1 MTGAIYEIVMMTSW
15 LPDLSHGSG
24 PLYVR
29 LAERIEES
37 IADGTLAAGAKLP
50 PQRDLAYDIGVT
62 IGTVGRAYALVRER
76 GLVSG
81 EVGRGTFVLGRG
93 SHHDIAPAHVP
104 ALPIGTRSA
113 GGPGKLRMDS
123 TSAPSVGQNDVIQ
136 RLTNQILRSHPDQVM
151 DYTRAWP
158 ASWQEAGSQ
167 WLTQGNWTPA
177 PETVVSTMGAHA
189 AIMAV
194 IAATT
199 APGDKIAFEELTYS
213 SIARS
218 ANLIGRRSVLIGTD
232 EHGADPDDFDRLCA
246 QQHPKIAFLIP
257 SLHNPTLAIMPLD
270 RRAAIAEIA
279 RRHNVWLIEDAVY
292 GQLLADQPTLLAEL
306 APERVFHVGGLSK
319 SVAAGVRCGWVS
331 CPANFAPRV
340 QTAHKMVTGGIPFL
354 LADLAAEMV
363 LSGEADSI
371 RADVRRENAGRE
383 AIARQSLIGLDFN
396 SHPVAPFL
404 WLKLPEPWLSTT
416 FKNAASAE
424 GVLIDDEDE
433 YKPGRTE
440 RIYHRVRIGF
450 SAPPTRQDVQSGFS
464 TIRRLIDHGNAGY
477 DRYG

>member
-1 MTGAIYEIVMMTSW
+1 MMTSW
-15 LPDLSHGSG
+15 LPDLSRGSG
-24 PLYVR
+24 PLYMR

-37 IADGTLAAGAKLP
+37 IANGTLLAGAKLP

-62 IGTVGRAYALVRER
+62 IGTVGRAYALVRQR

-81 EVGRGTFVLGRG
+81 EVGRGTFVLGRDG
-93 SHHDIAPAHVP
+93 HHDIVPAHVSP
-104 ALPIGTRSA
+104 VETRSPA
-113 GGPGKLRMDS
+113 ERGKLRMDS
-123 TSAPSVGQNDVIQ
+123 TSAPSVGQSEVIE
-136 RLTNQILRSHPDQVM
+136 RLTSQIMRSRPDQVM
-151 DYTRAWP
+151 DYTRVWP
-158 ASWQEAGSQ
+158 VSWQEAGSR
-167 WLTQGNWTPA
+167 WLTQGGWTPA
-177 PETVVSTMGAHA
+177 RETVVSTMGAHA

-218 ANLIGRRSVLIGTD
+218 ANLFGRRSVLVGTD
-232 EHGADPDDFDRLCA
+232 QHGADPEDFDRLCA
-246 QQHPKIAFLIP
+246 QQHPKVAFLIP
-257 SLHNPTLAIMPLD
+257 SLHNPTLAVMPLD
-270 RRAAIAEIA
+270 RRKAIAEIA

-292 GQLLADQPTLLAEL
+292 GELLADQPTLLAEL

-354 LADLAAEMV
+354 LAELAAEMV
-363 LSGEADSI
+363 LSGEADAI
-371 RADVRRENAGRE
+371 RAEVRRENAGRE

-416 FKNAASAE
+416 FKHAASAE

>member
-1 MTGAIYEIVMMTSW
+1 MMTSW
-15 LPDLSHGSG
+15 LPDLSQGSG
-24 PLYVR
+24 PLYMR

-62 IGTVGRAYALVRER
+62 IGTVGRAYALIRER

-81 EVGRGTFVLGRG
+81 EVGRGTFVLGRDG
-93 SHHDIAPAHVP
+93 HQDIVRANVP
-104 ALPIGTRSA
+104 GLPIGTRSPA
-113 GGPGKLRMDS
+113 APGKLRMDS
-123 TSAPSVGQNDVIQ
+123 TSAPAVGQSEVIE
-136 RLTNQILRSHPDQVM
+136 RLTHQILRAHPDQVT

-158 ASWQEAGSQ
+158 ASWQQAGSR
-167 WLTQGNWTPA
+167 WLTQGGWTPA
-177 PETVVSTMGAHA
+177 PETIVSAIGAHA

-232 EHGADPDDFDRLCA
+232 QDGADPEDFDRLCA

-257 SLHNPTLAIMPLD
+257 SLHNPTLSIMTLERRKAI
-270 RRAAIAEIA
+270 IEVA
-279 RRHNVWLIEDAVY
+279 RRHNVWLIEDSVY
-292 GQLLADQPTLLAEL
+292 GQLLTEQPPLLAEL

-363 LSGEADSI
+363 QSGEADLI
-371 RADVRRENAGRE
+371 RAEVRRENTGRE
-383 AIARQSLIGLDFN
+383 AIARQSLVGLEFN

-404 WLKLPEPWLSTT
+404 WLKLPEPWISST
-416 FKNAASAE
+416 FKHAAAAE
-424 GVLIDDEDE
+424 GVLVDDEDE

-450 SAPPTRQDVQSGFS
+450 SAPPTRQDVHSGFS

>member
-1 MTGAIYEIVMMTSW
+1 VETRT
-15 LPDLSHGSG
+15 P
-24 PLYVR
+24 
-29 LAERIEES
+29 AER
-37 IADGTLAAGAKLP
+37 
-50 PQRDLAYDIGVT
+50 
-62 IGTVGRAYALVRER
+62 
-76 GLVSG
+76 
-81 EVGRGTFVLGRG
+81 
-93 SHHDIAPAHVP
+93 
-104 ALPIGTRSA
+104 
-113 GGPGKLRMDS
+113 GKLRMDS
-123 TSAPSVGQNDVIQ
+123 TSAPSVGQSEAIEP
-136 RLTNQILRSHPDQVM
+136 LTSQIMRTRPDQVM
-151 DYTRAWP
+151 DYTRVWP
-158 ASWQEAGSQ
+158 VSWQEAGSR
-167 WLTQGNWTPA
+167 WLTQGGWTPA
-177 PETVVSTMGAHA
+177 RETVVSTMGAHA

-194 IAATT
+194 IAAAT

-218 ANLIGRRSVLIGTD
+218 ANLFGRRSVLIGTD
-232 EHGADPDDFDRLCA
+232 EHGADPEDFDRLCA

-270 RRAAIAEIA
+270 RRKAIVEIA

-292 GQLLADQPTLLAEL
+292 GELLADQPTLLAEL

-354 LADLAAEMV
+354 LAELAAEMV
-363 LSGEADSI
+363 LSGEADAI
-371 RADVRRENAGRE
+371 RAEVRRENAGRE

-404 WLKLPEPWLSTT
+404 WLKLPEPWLATT
-416 FKNAASAE
+416 FKHAASAE